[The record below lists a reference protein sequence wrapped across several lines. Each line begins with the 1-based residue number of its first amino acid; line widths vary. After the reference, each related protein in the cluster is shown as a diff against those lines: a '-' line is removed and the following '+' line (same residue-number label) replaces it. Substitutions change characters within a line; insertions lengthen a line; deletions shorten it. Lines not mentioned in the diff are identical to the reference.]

1 VPAGQRAQTGPV
13 LGSLT
18 DRLPRISS
26 RSRPRQVSSS
36 SAARPISISREVAL
50 FVAGCALAAA
60 LIGGASFWV
69 VNNAA
74 TGEAINEAEVITQI
88 DAHGIVAPL
97 LTTALLQGSPAAIA
111 AVDAVVVSR
120 VLDSRVVRVKIWT
133 AAGKVVYS
141 DAHGLI
147 GETFV
152 LGDDEQEAL
161 ADGETDSE
169 VSDLSRPENRYE
181 RSFGS
186 LVEVYLPVRAANGT
200 KLLFE
205 TYQLDSAIQAD
216 EARVWSGIFPALVAG
231 LALLF
236 IVQVPLSWRLARRLQ
251 RSSRDRAALLQR
263 AIDSSE
269 TERWR
274 IAGDLHDGPV
284 QNLTAVS
291 ITLGSAAMRLSDP
304 KRETPDHDELVSVM
318 QTASAESRTAIR
330 ELRTMIME
338 IAPPDLDRGL
348 DSALARLISVAEEHG
363 LAARL
368 DAGSSVQGHPLD
380 DVALVYR
387 TAQESV
393 RNVIKHSAA
402 KTLTVRLNREEGRL
416 TLEVIDDGCGFSTED
431 LRRRQQNGHV
441 GLSLLQERVAEAGA
455 VISID
460 SAPGRG
466 TTIKLQL
473 AKS

>member
-1 VPAGQRAQTGPV
+1 M
-13 LGSLT
+13 L
-18 DRLPRISS
+18 
-26 RSRPRQVSSS
+26 
-36 SAARPISISREVAL
+36 L

-60 LIGGASFWV
+60 LIGGASFWA
-69 VNNAA
+69 VNIAA
-74 TGEAINEAEVITQI
+74 TAEAINDAEVITEI
-88 DAHGIVAPL
+88 DAHGIVEPL
-97 LTTALLQGSPAAIA
+97 LSASLLGGSPAAISTLNN
-111 AVDAVVVSR
+111 VVVGR
-120 VLDSRVVRVKIWT
+120 VLSARVVRVKIWT

-147 GETFV
+147 GETFA
-152 LGDDEQEAL
+152 LGDDEEEAL
-161 ADGETDSE
+161 ADGTTDSE

-181 RSFGS
+181 RSFGK
-186 LVEVYLPVRAANGT
+186 LVEVYLPVRAINGT

-205 TYQLDSAIQAD
+205 TYQLDSAVQAD
-216 EARVWSGIFPALVAG
+216 EQRVWSGIFPALVAG

-236 IVQVPLSWRLARRLQ
+236 LVQVPLSWRLARRLQ

-304 KRETPDHDELVSVM
+304 AREAPDHDELVSVM

-348 DSALARLISVAEEHG
+348 GGALARLVGVAEEHG

-368 DAGSSVQGHPLD
+368 EAGGVAERHPAD

-387 TAQESV
+387 TAQESI
-393 RNVIKHSAA
+393 RNVIKHAGA
-402 KTLTVRLNREEGRL
+402 RTVTIRLSRDLGRL
-416 TLEVIDDGCGFSTED
+416 TLEVATT
-431 LRRRQQNGHV
+431 
-441 GLSLLQERVAEAGA
+441 AAG
-455 VISID
+455 
-460 SAPGRG
+460 SAPMN
-466 TTIKLQL
+466 
-473 AKS
+473 

>member
-1 VPAGQRAQTGPV
+1 V

-18 DRLPRISS
+18 DRLPRISP
-26 RSRPRQVSSS
+26 RSRARQASGSR
-36 SAARPISISREVAL
+36 AARPISVSREVAL
-50 FVAGCALAAA
+50 FVIGCALAAA
-60 LIGGASFWV
+60 VIGGASFWV
-69 VNNAA
+69 VKNAA
-74 TGEAINEAEVITQI
+74 TAEAINEAEVITQI
-88 DAHGIVAPL
+88 DAQGIVAPL
-97 LTTALLQGSPAAIA
+97 LTTALLDGSPAAIA
-111 AVDAVVVSR
+111 AVDAVVVGR

-133 AAGKVVYS
+133 AAGKVIYS

-152 LGDDEQEAL
+152 LGDDEQAAL

-216 EARVWSGIFPALVAG
+216 EARVWGGIFPALIAG

-251 RSSRDRAALLQR
+251 RSSRDRAGLLQR

-304 KRETPDHDELVSVM
+304 KRETPAHEELISVM
-318 QTASAESRTAIR
+318 ETASAESRTAIR

-348 DSALARLISVAEEHG
+348 DGALARLITVAEERG
-363 LAARL
+363 LGARL
-368 DAGSSVQGHPLD
+368 DVSSSARSHPHD
-380 DVALVYR
+380 DTALVYR

-393 RNVIKHSAA
+393 RNVIKHAGA
-402 KTLTVRLNREEGRL
+402 NTLTVRLSREQGRL
-416 TLEVIDDGCGFSTED
+416 TLDVIDDGCGFSTED
-431 LRRRQQNGHV
+431 LSRRQQNGHV

-455 VISID
+455 TISIV
-460 SAPGRG
+460 SAPGNG
-466 TTIKLQL
+466 TSIRLQL
-473 AKS
+473 ANS

>member
-1 VPAGQRAQTGPV
+1 MV
-13 LGSLT
+13 
-18 DRLPRISS
+18 
-26 RSRPRQVSSS
+26 
-36 SAARPISISREVAL
+36 
-50 FVAGCALAAA
+50 GCLLAAA

-69 VNNAA
+69 VNSAA
-74 TGEAINEAEVITQI
+74 TSEAITDAETITQI

-97 LTTALLQGSPAAIA
+97 LTPALLAGSPAAISTL
-111 AVDAVVVSR
+111 DQAVVGR
-120 VLDSRVVRVKIWT
+120 VLSSRVVRTKVWT

-147 GETFV
+147 GETFA
-152 LGDDEQEAL
+152 LGDDEQDAL
-161 ADGETDSE
+161 ADGKTDSE

-181 RSFGS
+181 RSFGT
-186 LVEVYLPVRAANGT
+186 LVEVYLPVVATNGV

-216 EARVWSGIFPALVAG
+216 QERIWSGVFPALVAG

-236 IVQVPLSWRLARRLQ
+236 IVQVPLSWRLALRLQ

-291 ITLGSAAMRLSDP
+291 LTLGSAAMRLADP
-304 KRETPDHDELVSVM
+304 GRETPGHDELLSVM

-338 IAPPDLDRGL
+338 IAPPDLDRGGL
-348 DSALARLISVAEEHG
+348 DGALGRLAAVAQEHG
-363 LAARL
+363 LVARVE
-368 DAGSSVQGHPLD
+368 ANTSSVSHPAD
-380 DVALVYR
+380 DLPLIYR

-393 RNVIKHSAA
+393 RNVLKHAGASSVMIR
-402 KTLTVRLNREEGRL
+402 LTREDGRL
-416 TLEVIDDGCGFSTED
+416 TLEVVDDGSGFSPEE

-455 VISID
+455 D
-460 SAPGRG
+460 HGDHLRAGRRDHHPAPARQVVRLRRHSPPRG
-466 TTIKLQL
+466 LTCELNL
-473 AKS
+473 W

>member
-1 VPAGQRAQTGPV
+1 V

-26 RSRPRQVSSS
+26 SSRAQRTSRSST
-36 SAARPISISREVAL
+36 ARPISVTREVAL
-50 FVAGCALAAA
+50 FVIGCALAAG
-60 LIGGASFWV
+60 LIGAASFWV
-69 VNNAA
+69 VNGAA
-74 TGEAINEAEVITQI
+74 TAEAINEAEVITQL

-97 LTTALLQGSPAAIA
+97 LTTALLDGSPAAIA
-111 AVDAVVVSR
+111 AVDAVVVGR

-147 GETFV
+147 GETFA

-161 ADGETDSE
+161 TDGETDSE
-169 VSDLSRPENRYE
+169 VSDLTRPENRYE

-186 LVEVYLPVRAANGT
+186 LVEVYLPIRATNGT

-216 EARVWSGIFPALVAG
+216 EARVWGGIFPALIAG
-231 LALLF
+231 LGLLF

-291 ITLGSAAMRLSDP
+291 ITLGSAAMRMSDP
-304 KRETPDHDELVSVM
+304 KRETPGHDELVNVM

-348 DSALARLISVAEEHG
+348 DGALARLITVARENG
-363 LAARL
+363 LAANL
-368 DAGSSVQGHPLD
+368 DVSSSAQSHPVD
-380 DVALVYR
+380 DIALVYR

-393 RNVIKHSAA
+393 RNVIKHARA
-402 KTLTVRLNREEGRL
+402 TTLTVRLGREEGRL
-416 TLEVIDDGCGFSTED
+416 TLEVIDDGCGFSPDD
-431 LRRRQQNGHV
+431 LRRRQQSGHM
-441 GLSLLQERVAEAGA
+441 GISLLQERVAEAGA
-455 VISID
+455 AITIV
-460 SAPGRG
+460 SAPGQG
-466 TTIKLQL
+466 TTIRLQL

>member
-1 VPAGQRAQTGPV
+1 V

-18 DRLPRISS
+18 DRLPWILPAS
-26 RSRPRQVSSS
+26 RARGRRSPS
-36 SAARPISISREVAL
+36 ARPISVGREVLL
-50 FVAGCALAAA
+50 FVVGCALAAG
-60 LIGGASFWV
+60 LIGGASFWE
-69 VNNAA
+69 VNRAA
-74 TGEAINEAEVITQI
+74 TGEAINDAEVITQI
-88 DAHGIVAPL
+88 DARGVEPL
-97 LTTALLQGSPAAIA
+97 LTSALLTGSPAALA
-111 AVDAVVVSR
+111 ALDSAVIQR
-120 VLDSRVVRVKIWT
+120 VLSNRVVRVKIWSD
-133 AAGKVVYS
+133 AGRVVYS

-147 GETFV
+147 GETFA
-152 LGDDEQEAL
+152 LGDDENSAL
-161 ADGETDSE
+161 DTGATRSE
-169 VSDLSRPENRYE
+169 VSDLTRPENRFE
-181 RSFGS
+181 RVFGS

-205 TYQLDSAIQAD
+205 TYQLASVIQAD
-216 EARVWSGIFPALVAG
+216 EQRVWGGIFPALVAG

-291 ITLGSAAMRLSDP
+291 LTLGSAAMRMSDP
-304 KRETPDHDELVSVM
+304 ERQAPTHDELVSVM
-318 QTASAESRTAIR
+318 QTASQESRTAIR

-338 IAPPDLDRGL
+338 IAPPDLDRGGL
-348 DSALARLISVAEEHG
+348 DGALTRLVAVAEEHG
-363 LAARL
+363 LTAKL
-368 DAGSSVQGHPLD
+368 VGSASADSHPID
-380 DVALVYR
+380 DVGLVYR

-393 RNVIKHSAA
+393 RNAVKHARA
-402 KTLTVRLNREEGRL
+402 TRVTIRLSRDQGRL
-416 TLEVIDDGCGFSTED
+416 TLEVIDDGCGFTTDD

-455 VISID
+455 TMAIV
-460 SAPGRG
+460 SAPGQG
-466 TTIKLQL
+466 TTIRLRL
-473 AKS
+473 ARS

>member
-1 VPAGQRAQTGPV
+1 V

-18 DRLPRISS
+18 DRLPRISPNS
-26 RSRPRQVSSS
+26 RTRRASASST
-36 SAARPISISREVAL
+36 ARPISVSREVAL
-50 FVAGCALAAA
+50 FVVGCAVAASV
-60 LIGGASFWV
+60 IGGASFWV
-69 VNNAA
+69 VSGAA
-74 TGEAINEAEVITQI
+74 TAEAINEAEVVTQI

-97 LTTALLQGSPAAIA
+97 LTTALLDGSPAAIA
-111 AVDAVVVSR
+111 AVDAAVVGR

-133 AAGKVVYS
+133 ASGKVVYS

-147 GETFV
+147 GQTFA

-161 ADGETDSE
+161 SDGETDSE

-216 EARVWSGIFPALVAG
+216 QTRVWGGIFPALVAG

-236 IVQVPLSWRLARRLQ
+236 IVQVPLSWRLARRLE
-251 RSSRDRAALLQR
+251 RSSRDRASLLQR

-304 KRETPDHDELVSVM
+304 NRDPPAHDELVSVM

-338 IAPPDLDRGL
+338 IAPPDLDRGIGG
-348 DSALARLISVAEEHG
+348 AMARLIAVAEENG

-368 DAGSSVQGHPLD
+368 DSNPSAQSNPLD
-380 DVALVYR
+380 DLALVYR

-393 RNVIKHSAA
+393 RNVIKHSGAT
-402 KTLTVRLNREEGRL
+402 TLAVRLSRVQGRL

-455 VISID
+455 TISIV
-460 SAPGRG
+460 SAPGEG
-466 TTIKLQL
+466 TRIRLQL

>member
-1 VPAGQRAQTGPV
+1 VLPGSSAQTGDV

-18 DRLPRISS
+18 DRLPRISP
-26 RSRPRQVSSS
+26 RSPTQQASGSST
-36 SAARPISISREVAL
+36 ARPISVSREVAL
-50 FVAGCALAAA
+50 FVIGCALAAA
-60 LIGGASFWV
+60 LIAGASFWV
-69 VNNAA
+69 VNGAA
-74 TGEAINEAEVITQI
+74 TAEAINEAEVITQI

-97 LTTALLQGSPAAIA
+97 LTTALLDGSPAAIA
-111 AVDAVVVSR
+111 AVDAVVVER

-147 GETFV
+147 GETFT

-161 ADGETDSE
+161 ADGTTDSE
-169 VSDLSRPENRYE
+169 VSDLTRPENRYE

-205 TYQLDSAIQAD
+205 TYQLDSAIRAD
-216 EARVWSGIFPALVAG
+216 EARVWGGIFPALVAG

-291 ITLGSAAMRLSDP
+291 ITLGSAAMRLADP
-304 KRETPDHDELVSVM
+304 EREAPAHEELVSVM
-318 QTASAESRTAIR
+318 ETASAESRTAIR

-348 DSALARLISVAEEHG
+348 DGALARLITVAQEHG

-368 DAGSSVQGHPLD
+368 EANTAAQSHPLD
-380 DVALVYR
+380 DAALVYR

-393 RNVIKHSAA
+393 RNVIKHAEA
-402 KTLTVRLNREEGRL
+402 TTLTVRMSRESGRL
-416 TLEVIDDGCGFSTED
+416 TLEVIDDGRGFSTED

-455 VISID
+455 TMTIV
-460 SAPGRG
+460 SAPGQG
-466 TTIKLQL
+466 TTIRLQL
-473 AKS
+473 AKA